1 MSDDPVHPAA
11 TGPNSDR
18 LTGRLLLVEPDE
30 LVRRMLAMSLHGLGH
45 TVLTAEDLSTAQQEI
60 QEDRFD
66 LVVLDADFTDALNL
80 LDWLKEQDCP
90 TPVIVTSAREKTNQI
105 VRAFDRGAADYLTK
119 PINLSVMAARV
130 QAILRLM
137 ADPEDTR
144 SQMRP
149 LDALRVIDLPAID
162 RQLEQV
168 SSGGGGAA
176 TLLAVNDILRDV
188 LKAERASVFRYDEDR
203 HELLTVVAHG
213 DDDETEDSPL
223 IRMNAD
229 TGLAGAA
236 LRLNRMLNIPDA
248 YEDDRFN
255 QEFDRKTGF
264 KTRSVLCF
272 PLHDEDNKPI
282 GVAQVLNHDH
292 GPFTAEA
299 EIIAGQLV
307 TRCAHALSAAFFDDP
322 DAMNLAATIVAKSP
336 ILLEDTLVIDSGD
349 QDSPV
354 IVPDP
359 SQPMSMVGTS
369 LGRYRLQSILGSGMQ
384 GVVFKASD
392 ELLERDV
399 AIKLLGLYS
408 GRIEHLRSQFM
419 SEARSMARLN
429 HANTVAIHDVGE
441 YEGSMY
447 LVMELC
453 KKTVGSCL
461 EDNSKIPYQQA
472 LEITR
477 DACLGLSAAHKRG
490 MIHRDIKPDN
500 ILLDSDGTGK
510 LSDFGLAM
518 AANTTDVSGDNRI
531 VGTPHYMSP
540 EQCRAKPVDHR
551 SDLYALG
558 GTFFHMLTGSPPFGH
573 HDRLNA
579 VLRAQCTEAIPDP
592 GQNNPDVPEDCT
604 AVIRMCMAKQPAA
617 RYQSAQS
624 LLEDIQA
631 LLDRVEVT

>member
-1 MSDDPVHPAA
+1 MSDDPLEAQSAA
-11 TGPNSDR
+11 ASADR
-18 LTGRLLLVEPDE
+18 ITGRLLLVEPDE

-45 TVLTAEDLSTAQQEI
+45 TVLTAEDLQTAQREI
-60 QEDRFD
+60 KDEGFD
-66 LVVLDADFTDALNL
+66 LVVLDADFKGALDL

-137 ADPEDTR
+137 SDPDDTR
-144 SQMRP
+144 SRLRP

-162 RQLEQV
+162 RQIEQV

-213 DDDETEDSPL
+213 RSADSEDSPL

-229 TGLAGAA
+229 AGLAGAS

-248 YEDDRFN
+248 YSDERFN
-255 QEFDRKTGF
+255 PEFDKQTGF
-264 KTRSVLCF
+264 RTHSVLCF
-272 PLHDEDNKPI
+272 PLHDDQEKPI
-282 GVAQVLNHDH
+282 GVAQVLNHEH
-292 GPFTAEA
+292 GAFTAEA
-299 EIIAGQLV
+299 EIIAGQLA
-307 TRCAHALSAAFFDDP
+307 TRCAHSLAAAFFDDP
-322 DAMNLAATIVAKSP
+322 DEMNLAATIVAESP
-336 ILLEDTLVIDSGD
+336 IILQDTLIIDGGQQSG
-349 QDSPV
+349 PV

-359 SQPMSMVGTS
+359 SQPLSMVGTS
-369 LGRYRLQSILGSGMQ
+369 LGRYQLQSILGSGMQ
-384 GVVFKASD
+384 GVVFEATD

-419 SEARSMARLN
+419 TEARAMAKLN

-441 YEGSMY
+441 FDGSMY

-453 KKTVGSCL
+453 EQTVGKCL
-461 EDNSKIPYQQA
+461 EGDNQIPYERSLQ
-472 LEITR
+472 IIR

-490 MIHRDIKPDN
+490 MIHRDIKP
-500 ILLDSDGTGK
+500 
-510 LSDFGLAM
+510 
-518 AANTTDVSGDNRI
+518 
-531 VGTPHYMSP
+531 
-540 EQCRAKPVDHR
+540 E
-551 SDLYALG
+551 
-558 GTFFHMLTGSPPFGH
+558 LT
-573 HDRLNA
+573 R
-579 VLRAQCTEAIPDP
+579 
-592 GQNNPDVPEDCT
+592 
-604 AVIRMCMAKQPAA
+604 
-617 RYQSAQS
+617 RYWA
-624 LLEDIQA
+624 
-631 LLDRVEVT
+631 